1 MAKVIIFDQT
11 KNIKSLTNTLIG
23 YFWRNSELLGMI
35 KKNLAIN
42 PKAKGLIF
50 DLDGTLADTMP
61 IHYIAWKNAA
71 SKYGINYTPEL
82 FIQMAGIPLYPS
94 VEKINEIF
102 GTNIDPKEMGDAK
115 EEEFEQNMYLAP
127 EIKVVTDLVRKY
139 HGILPMAVGTGG
151 SRRLSLKTL
160 EIIGLKG
167 YFDILVTSQDVT
179 NFKPHPE
186 TFLKCAELMG
196 IAPFDCEVFEDGILG
211 LQAARS
217 AGMMVVDVTEYYTV
231 TIAK

>member
-1 MAKVIIFDQT
+1 
-11 KNIKSLTNTLIG
+11 
-23 YFWRNSELLGMI
+23 MI
-35 KKNLAIN
+35 KKSLAIN

-71 SKYGINYTPEL
+71 SKYGINYTTEL
-82 FIQMAGIPLYPS
+82 FIQMAGIPVYPS

-102 GTNIDPKEMGDAK
+102 GTNIDPKEMGDSK
-115 EEEFEQNMYLAP
+115 EAEFEKNMHLTP
-127 EIKVVTDLVRKY
+127 EIKVVTDLVREYYGK
-139 HGILPMAVGTGG
+139 IPMAVGTGG

-167 YFDILVTSQDVT
+167 YFDILVTSEDVA

-196 IAPFDCEVFEDGILG
+196 VDPSDCEVFEDGILG
-211 LQAARS
+211 MQAAQT
-217 AGMMVVDVTEYYTV
+217 AGMMVTDVTEYYKV
-231 TIAK
+231 TIGQ